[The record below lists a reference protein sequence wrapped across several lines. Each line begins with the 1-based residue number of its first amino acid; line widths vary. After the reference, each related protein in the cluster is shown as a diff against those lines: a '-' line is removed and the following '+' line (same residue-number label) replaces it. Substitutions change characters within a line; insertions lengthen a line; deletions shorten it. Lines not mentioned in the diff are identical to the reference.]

1 MNMNFDVNKIF
12 QNRLASS
19 MGLDKYQ
26 YIMIKVREINVSSD
40 AEFQKTFNG
49 FYIVRRNETWRKTYY
64 GFSNVGTNPTFGKNN
79 RRIETNI
86 FDFNENIYDKEIT
99 VCFYKRLRNERKF
112 KNMDELVA
120 QLKDDKNTALEYI
133 NNLDVLKYKL

>member
-1 MNMNFDVNKIF
+1 M
-12 QNRLASS
+12 
-19 MGLDKYQ
+19 
-26 YIMIKVREINVSSD
+26 
-40 AEFQKTFNG
+40 EFILHLSFEG
-49 FYIVRRNETWRKTYY
+49 KTYY

>member
-1 MNMNFDVNKIF
+1 MKEKLIITEERLWEKDANK
-12 QNRLASS
+12 
-19 MGLDKYQ
+19 
-26 YIMIKVREINVSSD
+26 V
-40 AEFQKTFNG
+40 KT
-49 FYIVRRNETWRKTYY
+49 K
-64 GFSNVGTNPTFGKNN
+64 K
-79 RRIETNI
+79 NI